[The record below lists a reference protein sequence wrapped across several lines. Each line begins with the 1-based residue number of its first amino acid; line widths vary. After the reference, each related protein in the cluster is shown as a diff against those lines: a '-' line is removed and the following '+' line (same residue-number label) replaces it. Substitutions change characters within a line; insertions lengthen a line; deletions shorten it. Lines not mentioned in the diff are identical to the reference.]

1 MRILYFA
8 PLYYDD
14 MKQRPQQI
22 AECLSARHE
31 VFYVEPTISL
41 IRWLLLGGRPFWGGR
56 KRMGRQLHILRL
68 NGALTFHKSIEILDV
83 AGINNLSEWLQI
95 KKLAD
100 SCDVIWTGYSG
111 WYTLIRHFKDK
122 PVIWD
127 KMDEE
132 DLLVQSR
139 LLKKTLRRD
148 KKKLMERADGTVV
161 TSRIFYKEMKKHGK
175 QTYLVANAVSASFSG
190 GRAAF
195 GPIGRVK
202 VFGYIGTIAEW
213 FDMSVI
219 QILLESDES
228 YEVVLAGRNYMEK
241 LSHPRLHYLG
251 IKKNSELP
259 GLISQMDV
267 CLYNF
272 KQTRLLD
279 TVNPVKIYEYLSM
292 NKPVLAVNS
301 RETRRLASYVTLYDT
316 PDEIKKLAAGKWKR
330 PFENKKELDAFV
342 AENCWHKRAET
353 IEGILAQ
360 VRKDFNG
367 R

>member
-22 AECLSARHE
+22 AECLSVRHE
-31 VFYVEPTISL
+31 VFYIEPTVSL
-41 IRWLLLGGRPFWGGR
+41 VRWLLRGGRSFWGGR
-56 KRMGRQLHILRL
+56 KRPGRHLHILRL
-68 NGALTFHKSIEILDV
+68 NGAFTFHKSIEILDV
-83 AGINNLSEWLQI
+83 AGINSLSEWIQI

-139 LLKKTLRRD
+139 LLKKTLRHD
-148 KKKLMERADGTVV
+148 KKKLMERADCTVV
-161 TSRIFYKEMKKHGK
+161 TSRRFYNEMKKHGK
-175 QTYLVANAVSASFSG
+175 KTYLVANAVSASFSG
-190 GRAAF
+190 GRAEF
-195 GPIGRVK
+195 GPIGKVK
-202 VFGYIGTIAEW
+202 VFGYMGTIAEW
-213 FDMSVI
+213 FDMSAI

-228 YEVVLAGRNYMEK
+228 FEVVLAGRNYIQQ

-259 GLISQMDV
+259 ELIRQMDV

-272 KQTRLLD
+272 KKTKLLD

-301 RETRRLASYVTLYDT
+301 RETRGLGNYVTLYDT
-316 PDEIKKLAAGKWKR
+316 PDEIKKLAAGEWKR
-330 PFENKKELDAFV
+330 PFENRKELDAFV
-342 AENCWHKRAET
+342 AENCWQKRAEK
-353 IEGILAQ
+353 IEGILAE

>member
-22 AECLSARHE
+22 AECLSVRHE
-31 VFYVEPTISL
+31 VYYVEPTVSL
-41 IRWLLLGGRPFWGGR
+41 VRWLLKGGRYFGGGK
-56 KRMGRQLHILRL
+56 KRISRHLYVLRL
-68 NGALTFHKSIEILDV
+68 NGAFTFHKSIEILDA
-83 AGINNLSEWLQI
+83 AGINNVTEWMQI

-111 WYTLIRHFKDK
+111 WYTLIRHFKK
-122 PVIWD
+122 KTVIWD

-132 DLLVQSR
+132 DLLVKSR
-139 LLKKTLRRD
+139 FLKKTLKMD
-148 KKKLMERADGTVV
+148 KKKLMERSDCTVV
-161 TSRIFYKEMKKHGK
+161 TSRIFYKEMQNNGK
-175 QTYLVANAVSASFSG
+175 RVYLVPNAVSASFSR
-190 GRAAF
+190 GRAEF
-195 GPIGRVK
+195 GDVGKVK

-213 FDMSVI
+213 FDLSVI
-219 QILLESDES
+219 QVLLESDEE

-241 LSHPRLHYLG
+241 ILHPRVHYVG

-259 GLISQMDV
+259 ELINKMDV

-272 KQTRLLD
+272 KKTELLD

-301 RETRRLASYVTLYDT
+301 RETRCLGNYITLYDT
-316 PDEIKKLAAGKWKR
+316 PDEIKELVSRKWKR
-330 PFENKKELDAFV
+330 PFASQEELHTFVTENS
-342 AENCWHKRAET
+342 WQKRAGK

-360 VRKDFNG
+360 VRKDFDG